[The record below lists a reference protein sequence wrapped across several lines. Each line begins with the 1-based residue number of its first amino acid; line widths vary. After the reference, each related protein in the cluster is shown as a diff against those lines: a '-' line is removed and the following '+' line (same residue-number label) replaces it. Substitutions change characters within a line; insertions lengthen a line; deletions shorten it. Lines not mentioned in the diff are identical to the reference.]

1 MIKSMKK
8 NILYLTD
15 EYLYLYNKKMN
26 KMVKCTMPKGV
37 IINGYVA
44 NINKFITK
52 FEGILKEYNL
62 NNGFIGDK
70 IRIIVHPK
78 YTAAN
83 ITLLK
88 NIFEKFN
95 YRNIS
100 IENEVKYYKLND
112 KNAWINAN
120 NKYLILTYIN
130 EFKRVETKFIE
141 GDFFSDMDSLFHYL
155 KTQIHEKEL
164 FLIGTGSIY
173 DAILSSFEE
182 KYKNKTYT
190 FKESEFYLLQNLV
203 NL

>member
-1 MIKSMKK
+1 MKK

-15 EYLYLYNKKMN
+15 EYLYLYNKKMD
-26 KMVKCTMPKGV
+26 KMIKVAMPKGV
-37 IINGYVA
+37 VINGYVA

-52 FEGILKEYNL
+52 FESILKEYNL

-70 IRIIVHPK
+70 IKIIVHPK
-78 YTAAN
+78 YTSAN

-95 YRNIS
+95 YRNII
-100 IENEVKYYKLND
+100 IESEAKYYKLND

-130 EFKRVETKFIE
+130 EFKRVETRFIE
-141 GDFFSDMDSLFHYL
+141 GDFFNDIDSLFQYI
-155 KTQIHEKEL
+155 KTQVQEKEL

-173 DAILSSFEE
+173 DSILSSFEE

-190 FKESEFYLLQNLV
+190 FKENEFYLLQNLV